1 MKMRTILSII
11 TAAFAA
17 SFAVAQDQGPISGPP
32 SQPPQGQVSQADVP
46 GRAARLS
53 LVTGTVSFQPGS
65 VEDWVPATPNRP
77 LTTGDRLWTE
87 AGARAEVHLG
97 SAAMRL
103 SGRTN
108 FSFINL
114 DDRTAQVQL
123 SLGTLSVRVRRL
135 ADDEMIEVDTPQVAL
150 SLLRPGE
157 YRIDVNE
164 QGDTS
169 IVTVRSGQAE
179 ANAGQAFTI
188 QPRQQVRIMTAG
200 EAAPSNAGPAAGQ
213 DAGPIAV
220 QNAAPTFDQRDAPP
234 ADAFDV
240 WCQDRDRREDLS
252 QSSRY
257 VSRDTPGYADL
268 DAAGTWR
275 NDPTYGNVWT
285 PAGMGPDWAPYRTGH
300 WAWIAPW
307 GWTWVDDAPWGYAP
321 FHYGRWVYIGGAWAW
336 VPGPVV
342 VTARPVYAPA
352 LVAWVGG
359 PSFGV
364 SIGIGG
370 GAAVGWFA
378 LGPREVFVPA
388 YAYSPAY
395 IERVNVTNTVIVNR
409 AVFTNVSVANAT
421 YVNRGVVGAVVAVP
435 GAAFVAGRPVAA
447 AAVMVRPEAVARV
460 QVAAYAGVAP
470 QREAVL
476 GGRAVTTVAPPA
488 AAMNRTVVTRVAPP
502 PAPVPF
508 ARQQQ
513 ALQANQGRPLA
524 PAAYNQ
530 IRQSSP
536 PPQRVNYRP
545 ATPAGT
551 PAAAARP
558 ISPTPAARP
567 VSPATAARPDLEN
580 RTPNAP
586 AAPAA
591 RPSSP
596 TLERAPAPASR
607 AAEASTAAKP
617 AESTRPLTRQERER
631 QERAKKKAE
640 KDKNTKP

>member
-1 MKMRTILSII
+1 MKIRTILFII
-11 TAAFAA
+11 TVAL
-17 SFAVAQDQGPISGPP
+17 AVALVAAHVAAQDFPPGPISGPA
-32 SQPPQGQVSQADVP
+32 GQVAQADVP

-65 VEDWVPATPNRP
+65 VEDWVPATLNRP

-179 ANAGQAFTI
+179 ATAGQAFTM
-188 QPRQQVRIMTAG
+188 QPRQQVRIMTTG
-200 EAAPSNAGPAAGQ
+200 EAAGPAAGQ
-213 DAGPIAV
+213 NADPAA
-220 QNAAPTFDQRDAPP
+220 QNAPPTFDQRDAPP

-240 WCQDRDRREDLS
+240 WCQDRDRREDMS

-275 NDPTYGNVWT
+275 NDPNYGNVWT
-285 PAGMGPDWAPYRTGH
+285 PTGMGPDWAPYRTGH

-321 FHYGRWVYIGGAWAW
+321 FHYGRWVFVGGGWAW

-342 VTARPVYAPA
+342 VAARPVYAPA

-359 PSFGV
+359 PGFGV

-388 YAYSPAY
+388 YGYSPAY

-409 AVFTNVSVANAT
+409 AVFANVAVANVT

-435 GAAFVAGRPVAA
+435 GAVFVAGRPVAA
-447 AAVMVRPEAVARV
+447 AAVVVRPEVIARV
-460 QVAAYAGVAP
+460 QVSTFAGVAP

-545 ATPAGT
+545 ATPAGA

-567 VSPATAARPDLEN
+567 DFTSN
-580 RTPNAP
+580 RAPNAA

-607 AAEASTAAKP
+607 PAEATTAAKP
-617 AESTRPLTRQERER
+617 AQSTRPLTKAERER
-631 QERAKKKAE
+631 QEKAKKKAE